1 MKIYLIRHGQTDW
14 NVAGKIQGKT
24 DIPLNETGRRQAAC
38 LAKGMEHRPVA
49 QIFSSDLIRA
59 RETARAIG
67 ESQHVEVETLSGLEE
82 IGFGKWE
89 GMTLERIQVIFPTEY
104 EKWCENPVTVAPP
117 GGESLSQI
125 KERCRRVMEEILKR
139 AKGDFAIVSHGAML
153 AYVVEYLMRNDPND
167 QEIIV
172 GNASITTIQ
181 YEPENETAVLIQAN
195 DQEHLSAMKKIS

>member
-89 GMTLERIQVIFPTEY
+89 GMTLEQIQVVFPEEY

-181 YEPENETAVLIQAN
+181 YEPEDGTAVLIQTN
-195 DQEHLSAMKKIS
+195 DQEHLSAMEEN

>member
-67 ESQHVEVETLSGLEE
+67 DSQHVEVETISGLEE

-89 GMTLERIQVIFPTEY
+89 GMTLEQIQVIFPTEY
-104 EKWCENPVTVAPP
+104 EKWCENPVMVAPP

-125 KERCRRVMEEILKR
+125 KERCRKVMEEILKM
-139 AKGDFAIVSHGAML
+139 ANGDFAIVSHGAML

-195 DQEHLSAMKKIS
+195 DQEHLSAMKEN

>member
-24 DIPLNETGRRQAAC
+24 DIPLNETGKRQAAC

-89 GMTLERIQVIFPTEY
+89 GMTLEQIQVIFPTEY

-125 KERCRRVMEEILKR
+125 KERCRKVMEEILKM

-195 DQEHLSAMKKIS
+195 DQEHLSAMKEN